1 MTSSITLFN
10 PLIFKRYFGEEA
22 DTGGV
27 SSKLLKKRYFGEE
40 ADTDVSNKLP
50 QGQRH
55 IPMEGMS
62 SVVKVKSSPTK
73 KLANSSV
80 VPNQD
85 MPSIPSLVVETDPA
99 MSSSLKSCTKV
110 SSPRMPNPRMADH
123 LNSEILLSLHKIER
137 EINKWEFDRVG
148 MKQNDLRKVC
158 NRVGLNMSVNE
169 ADMLWATFGKTL
181 GSKINIDEFCA
192 HFKRLR
198 TSSKN
203 NTLRPNSAPGSETYN
218 FSKNDTLRADNLTPR
233 PPSRQQ
239 MSSRQHR
246 LRMQMQSQ
254 NK

>member
-1 MTSSITLFN
+1 MTSSIITLFN
-10 PLIFKRYFGEEA
+10 SLIFKRYFGEEA

-27 SSKLLKKRYFGEE
+27 SSKLLKKKFLGAE
-40 ADTDVSNKLP
+40 ADTGDVSNKLS

-55 IPMEGMS
+55 IPE
-62 SVVKVKSSPTK
+62 VKSSPTK
-73 KLANSSV
+73 NLANSSA
-80 VPNQD
+80 VPNQA
-85 MPSIPSLVVETDPA
+85 MASIPSLVVETDPA

-110 SSPRMPNPRMADH
+110 SSPRMPEPRMADH

-137 EINKWEFDRVG
+137 EIKKWEFDRVG

-158 NRVGLNMSVNE
+158 NSVGLNMSVNE

-181 GSKINIDEFCA
+181 GSKIKEDEFCS

-198 TSSKN
+198 TFSKN
-203 NTLRPNSAPGSETYN
+203 NTLRPNSAPGSKTYN
-218 FSKNDTLRADNLTPR
+218 FSKNDTLRADNVTPR